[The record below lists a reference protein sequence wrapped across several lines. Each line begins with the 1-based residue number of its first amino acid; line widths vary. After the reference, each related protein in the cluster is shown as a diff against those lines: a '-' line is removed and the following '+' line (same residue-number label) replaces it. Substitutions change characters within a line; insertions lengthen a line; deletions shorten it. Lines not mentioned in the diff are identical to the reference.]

1 MVERALEHGPGGPG
15 EDDLD
20 DGPEERLTL
29 VEVADRSRVP
39 PSLLRSLEASGVLR
53 PRRFGDERGYTAAD
67 VRAVRMLLS
76 LLSGGLP
83 MEDFMQVAHLQL
95 DVAQQVA
102 DGAVD
107 LFMRYVR
114 EPLVRSGLTQREE
127 AERVVAS
134 LRLMIHAA
142 TTLMTYN
149 FQRMVLNAAQE
160 AIEKEGSRAEKAAL
174 RREVVRRRIELAIPA

>member
-1 MVERALEHGPGGPG
+1 
-15 EDDLD
+15 
-20 DGPEERLTL
+20 
-29 VEVADRSRVP
+29 
-39 PSLLRSLEASGVLR
+39 
-53 PRRFGDERGYTAAD
+53 
-67 VRAVRMLLS
+67 
-76 LLSGGLP
+76 
-83 MEDFMQVAHLQL
+83 MQVAHLQL